1 MHALQVAVAA
11 RYNLRIFV
19 TFVVAINVGW
29 VVRCEVSIC
38 KARHKTNGKGVSVL
52 CKRQKIKGNE
62 NPELTRKGF
71 ARSEVL
77 ADSLGYL
84 IEGIIYSSEFARSQ
98 QTVSP
103 LSERWNADIKIHRA
117 SDPDGQVEKA
127 LQHCGKI
134 VIISGHSNT
143 VPTLI
148 NLFGIKDEITID
160 DNQYGDLFMIS
171 WENSLPIL
179 TVTHVGD

>member
-1 MHALQVAVAA
+1 MRSNKISFILALLFIISCASNEPSFSAEDFKCYPKMVYLIRHA
-11 RYNLRIFV
+11 
-19 TFVVAINVGW
+19 
-29 VVRCEVSIC
+29 E
-38 KARHKTNGKGVSVL
+38 K
-52 CKRQKIKGNE
+52 QKIKGNE
-62 NPELTRKGF
+62 NPELTKKGF